1 MTWLIRG
8 CIFKPGAFKWCVTH
22 GMLPVA
28 HHLEGDVFRVYF
40 SGRDR
45 DNQSHIGCLEM
56 DIVTGE
62 TKVNPEPILS
72 PGTGFMRDGVSPTW
86 YVPERNAL
94 YIMGWRQNKKWGP
107 EERSGILHLDTGKI
121 ERPPAVKPGFN
132 VAVVT
137 CLVSRSGIYE
147 VYYDGADRFVS
158 PQERYYSIKRR
169 TYYGALWL
177 DGETTVFPPEGSE
190 SRTSCFRVLGNRGF
204 FCTAEGDSR
213 DYRIFEAQRVG
224 EKWERLG
231 PIETDGEWCSYPFP
245 VEHGGKTYLLAS
257 SREYGRLG
265 FGMYEEVWMERGY
278 NRATAMKDAKADACG
293 TREPGLHPTRE
304 KEPRPLQPSDRRVIL
319 GKLCMI
325 YGNPPRDSGW
335 SRSSRYE
342 YQQLRKLEKE
352 YGHPIQYLEDWSGF
366 TEYDNLW
373 RECQREFVAKHY
385 KGK

>member
-1 MTWLIRG
+1 MTWLNRG

-28 HHLEGDVFRVYF
+28 HHWKDDWFEVYF
-40 SGRDR
+40 SGRD
-45 DNQSHIGCLEM
+45 DKNQSHIGSLLYDM
-56 DIVTGE
+56 VTGE
-62 TKVNPEPILS
+62 TAGITEEPLRS
-72 PGTGFMRDGVSPTW
+72 PGRGFMRDGVSPTF

-137 CLVSRSGIYE
+137 CLVGRSGIYE

-177 DGETTVFPPEGSE
+177 DGETTVFPPEGNE
-190 SRTSCFRVLGNRGF
+190 SRTSCFRALGDRGF

-213 DYRIFEAQRVG
+213 DYRIFEAKRVG

-231 PIETDGEWCSYPFP
+231 PLETDGEWCSYPFP
-245 VEHGGKTYLLAS
+245 VEHKGKTYVFAS
-257 SREYGRLG
+257 SRNYGEFG
-265 FGMYEEVWMERGY
+265 FGLYEQEV
-278 NRATAMKDAKADACG
+278 
-293 TREPGLHPTRE
+293 
-304 KEPRPLQPSDRRVIL
+304 
-319 GKLCMI
+319 
-325 YGNPPRDSGW
+325 
-335 SRSSRYE
+335 
-342 YQQLRKLEKE
+342 
-352 YGHPIQYLEDWSGF
+352 
-366 TEYDNLW
+366 
-373 RECQREFVAKHY
+373 
-385 KGK
+385 

>member
-1 MTWLIRG
+1 MTWLNRG
-8 CIFKPGAFKWCVTH
+8 PIFDPADHNLPWAKTH

-28 HHLEGDVFRVYF
+28 QHLEGDVFRVYF

-245 VEHGGKTYLLAS
+245 VEHGGKTYVFAS
-257 SREYGRLG
+257 SRNYGEFG
-265 FGMYEEVWMERGY
+265 FGLYEQEV
-278 NRATAMKDAKADACG
+278 
-293 TREPGLHPTRE
+293 
-304 KEPRPLQPSDRRVIL
+304 
-319 GKLCMI
+319 
-325 YGNPPRDSGW
+325 
-335 SRSSRYE
+335 
-342 YQQLRKLEKE
+342 
-352 YGHPIQYLEDWSGF
+352 
-366 TEYDNLW
+366 
-373 RECQREFVAKHY
+373 
-385 KGK
+385 

>member
-1 MTWLIRG
+1 MWVNKG
-8 CIFKPGAFKWCVTH
+8 AIFDPSKHDLWWARTH

-28 HHLEGDVFRVYF
+28 EYLEGDLYRIYF
-40 SGRDR
+40 SGRDEK
-45 DNQSHIGCLEM
+45 NQSHIGYLDM
-56 DIVTGE
+56 DIE
-62 TKVNPEPILS
+62 TRDTVVNPEPVIS
-72 PGTGFMRDGVSPTW
+72 PGMGFMRDGVSPTW

-147 VYYDGADRFVS
+147 AYYDGADRFVS
-158 PQERYYSIKRR
+158 PQERYYSVKRR
-169 TYYGALWL
+169 LYLGAVYLN
-177 DGETTVFPPEGSE
+177 EPETVFPPEGNE
-190 SRTSCFRVLGNRGF
+190 SRTSCFRALGDRGF

-265 FGMYEEVWMERGY
+265 FGMYEEV
-278 NRATAMKDAKADACG
+278 
-293 TREPGLHPTRE
+293 
-304 KEPRPLQPSDRRVIL
+304 
-319 GKLCMI
+319 
-325 YGNPPRDSGW
+325 
-335 SRSSRYE
+335 
-342 YQQLRKLEKE
+342 
-352 YGHPIQYLEDWSGF
+352 
-366 TEYDNLW
+366 
-373 RECQREFVAKHY
+373 
-385 KGK
+385 